1 MLVLS
6 FDLGGTKL
14 AYTVMDENGTQFH
27 NGKILL
33 EGRQG
38 TQVGRLITELID
50 SLLTELSQ
58 TNKKIDAI
66 GVSVAGIVWHVKKTV
81 WAPKIK
87 GWEDYPLQK
96 EIESVAGDIPVILES
111 DRTCYILGEKW
122 KGSAQNCHNAI
133 FLAVGTGIGAGIM
146 VNGDVLKGAQDIGG
160 AVGWMVLHKPD
171 QIARDSSTCYFED
184 FASGTGLK
192 ALANL
197 LIANSPEYKG
207 VLKDKKESLR
217 TIEIFE
223 NFDSDEIAQKTL
235 QICIELWGMGI
246 ANLVSI
252 FNPEKI
258 ILGGGVFGP
267 ATQFLYDI
275 EAAVSKW
282 AQPYSNKNY
291 SLEVSTLGKDAGV
304 YGAAYSAI
312 QYLNSKRNVQQNH

>member
-6 FDLGGTKL
+6 LDLGGTKL
-14 AYTVMDENGTQFH
+14 AYTVLDENGTQFH

-58 TNKKIDAI
+58 ANKKIDAI

-81 WAPKIK
+81 WVPKIN
-87 GWEDYPLQK
+87 GWENYPLQQ
-96 EIESVAGDIPVILES
+96 EIEAVAGDIPVILES
-111 DRTCYILGEKW
+111 DRTCYILGERW
-122 KGSAQNCHNAI
+122 KGAAQNCHNAI
-133 FLAVGTGIGAGIM
+133 FLAVGTGIGAGIL
-146 VNGDVLKGAQDIGG
+146 VNGGVLKGTQDIGG
-160 AVGWMVLHKPD
+160 AVGWMVLHKPN
-171 QIARDSSTCYFED
+171 QIAGDSPTCFFED
-184 FASGTGLK
+184 YASGTGLK

-197 LIANSPEYKG
+197 LIANSPQYKG
-207 VLKDKKESLR
+207 ILKEKKESLR

-223 NFDSDEIAQKTL
+223 NFDTDEVASKTL

-267 ATQFLYDI
+267 ATRFLPDI
-275 EAAVSKW
+275 KASVSKW
-282 AQPYSNKNY
+282 AQPYSNRNY
-291 SLEVSTLGKDAGV
+291 SLEISALGKDAGV

-312 QYLNSKRNVQQNH
+312 RYLNSKKDVQ